1 MSSLADLKLAPD
13 VLFNVGPVPVTN
25 TMTSAFAV
33 SILLIIFA
41 LFVRRNAGIVPSR
54 LQVFVELGIDLF
66 MSKLV
71 MILGSEKE
79 ARKYFPLIFTFF
91 IFILVANQFTLIPFV
106 QTIVTE
112 EGLTFFKTPTAHYS
126 LPIALALIAF
136 FAWNFIPFIM
146 APFRFL
152 GNFIKLGVFTRIRS
166 IKDVPMALLDFMLG
180 IMDIISEGARLIS
193 LPTRLFGNLVAGEL
207 IIAIIS
213 GLFFY
218 TQFFVP
224 IPMIILSILSGLVQ
238 AFVFALLTLLFLS
251 TNVRNVK
258 NHN

>member
-1 MSSLADLKLAPD
+1 
-13 VLFNVGPVPVTN
+13 
-25 TMTSAFAV
+25 
-33 SILLIIFA
+33 
-41 LFVRRNAGIVPSR
+41 
-54 LQVFVELGIDLF
+54 
-66 MSKLV
+66 
-71 MILGSEKE
+71 
-79 ARKYFPLIFTFF
+79 
-91 IFILVANQFTLIPFV
+91 
-106 QTIVTE
+106 
-112 EGLTFFKTPTAHYS
+112 
-126 LPIALALIAF
+126 
-136 FAWNFIPFIM
+136 
-146 APFRFL
+146 
-152 GNFIKLGVFTRIRS
+152 
-166 IKDVPMALLDFMLG
+166 MALLDFMLG